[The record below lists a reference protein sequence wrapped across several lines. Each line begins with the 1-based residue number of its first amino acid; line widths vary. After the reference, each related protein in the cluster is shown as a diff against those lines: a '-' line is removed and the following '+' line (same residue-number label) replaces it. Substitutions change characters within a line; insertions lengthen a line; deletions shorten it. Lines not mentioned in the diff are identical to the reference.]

1 MERTMFLRVLRGDI
15 FYVDFGHA
23 DGSPIHGIRPAMV
36 VQNDVG
42 NWHSTT
48 VIVAAITTAIK
59 KTYLPSH
66 VIIGPEYGL
75 DNPSMV
81 MMEQLRV
88 VNQTELT
95 RYVGTVTDER
105 MQRRL
110 ANAAKK
116 ALGFWSYEPKDK
128 TTIRCLCPRCLNEY
142 KGTGAYII
150 RRLDP
155 FQKEKDNCDRCNYL
169 GWDYIVMDRKFNCS
183 KNLNSSN

>member
-1 MERTMFLRVLRGDI
+1 MNETSVKRFEIYRYNFGNNPGSIQSGFRPVLVIQDDRMNKN
-15 FYVDFGHA
+15 
-23 DGSPIHGIRPAMV
+23 SP
-36 VQNDVG
+36 
-42 NWHSTT
+42 TT
-48 VIVAAITTAIK
+48 IVAAITTATK

-95 RYVGTVTDER
+95 RYVGSVTDER
-105 MQRRL
+105 VQRRL

-116 ALGFWSYEPKDK
+116 ALGFWVYEPKDK
-128 TTIRCLCPRCLNEY
+128 TSIRCLCTKCLDAY
-142 KGTGAYII
+142 KYSGDYWV

-155 FQKEKDNCDRCNYL
+155 FQKTKEGCEKCNGM
-169 GWDYIVMDRKFNCS
+169 GWDYIVTPRK
-183 KNLNSSN
+183 KHT